1 MEPLGY
7 PDSSQG
13 KPCLGFV
20 VVGLVCQVGAHGT
33 GAKLPPVDEQVVS
46 LKLVTPGK
54 GTLDLS
60 PKDGDLFYLARCGL
74 GALGVVAEVE
84 LQCVQAH
91 QLLEKTTVTNM
102 KQVKR
107 NHK

>member
-1 MEPLGY
+1 M
-7 PDSSQG
+7 
-13 KPCLGFV
+13 
-20 VVGLVCQVGAHGT
+20 
-33 GAKLPPVDEQVVS
+33 S
-46 LKLVTPGK
+46 LKLVTPGR

-60 PKDGDLFYLARCGL
+60 PEDGELFYLARCSL
-74 GALGVVAEVE
+74 GSLGVVAEVE

-91 QLLEKTTVTNM
+91 KLLEKTTITNM

>member
-1 MEPLGY
+1 M
-7 PDSSQG
+7 
-13 KPCLGFV
+13 
-20 VVGLVCQVGAHGT
+20 
-33 GAKLPPVDEQVVS
+33 VS

-60 PKDGDLFYLARCGL
+60 PQDGELFYLARCGL

-91 QLLEKTTVTNM
+91 KLQEKIIVTTT

-107 NHK
+107 HHK